1 MKNCDVNGC
10 DRSDRVPGLHRRE
23 GASCDTSDPASTP
36 TNVPAT
42 SRERRRAERSGRPFV
57 ETRMVWPCGK

>member
-10 DRSDRVPGLHRRE
+10 DGSDRVPGLHRRE

-42 SRERRRAERSGRPFV
+42 SRERRRAE
-57 ETRMVWPCGK
+57 